1 MNALVSIIVPVYN
14 RENVLERCL
23 CSLKSQTY
31 ENLEFIII
39 DDGSSDHSPQILDKY
54 AALDSRFHIIHKEN
68 EGVSATRN
76 LGIKLAKGKY
86 IQFVDSDDW
95 LANHATEDLVAA
107 IIHNCD
113 LAICDYNRV
122 VEKNIVVRGHMF
134 VDGII
139 SREEFALQM
148 MRAPANY
155 YYGVLWNKLYRLD
168 IIQKYALNFSEEW
181 DWCEDFLF
189 NLEYMKYIK
198 NVYVLPKE
206 LYYYVR
212 TKGSLSS
219 VAGDA
224 KEIFKM
230 KTSLYEYYK
239 SLYEDLDLYSEHKLY
254 IRRFYID
261 FARDKVKSVKY
272 IRGINI
278 KTVPKGTNKKRLR
291 KLKQLTSPSRFKK

>member
-1 MNALVSIIVPVYN
+1 MKPLVSIIVPVYN
-14 RENVLERCL
+14 REEVLERCL

-31 ENLEFIII
+31 DNIEFLIIN
-39 DDGSSDHSPQILDKY
+39 DGSTDHSAQILNKY
-54 AALDSRFHIIHKEN
+54 ATLDSRFHVIHKEN

-76 LGIKLAKGKY
+76 LGIQLATGEY

-95 LANHATEDLVAA
+95 LSSHATQSLVDA
-107 IIHNCD
+107 IQHNCD
-113 LAICDYNRV
+113 MAICDYNRV

-134 VDGII
+134 VSGII
-139 SREEFALQM
+139 TQEEFALQM

-168 IIQKYALNFSEEW
+168 IIKENQIIFSEEW

-189 NLEYMKYIK
+189 NLEYIKYIK
-198 NVYVLPKE
+198 NVYVLPEE

-219 VAGDA
+219 IATDV
-224 KEIFKM
+224 KEIIKM
-230 KTSLYEYYK
+230 KTSMFDYYK
-239 SLYEDLDLYSEHKLY
+239 NLYDELDLYHDNKLY

-261 FARDKVKSVKY
+261 FARDKVKKVKY
-272 IRGINI
+272 IRGVNI
-278 KTVPKGTNKKRLR
+278 KNTSRKIKASRLR
-291 KLKQLTSPSRFKK
+291 KLKRKKDEV

>member
-1 MNALVSIIVPVYN
+1 MKPLVSIIVPVYN
-14 RENVLERCL
+14 REEVLERCL

-31 ENLEFIII
+31 DNIEFLIIN
-39 DDGSSDHSPQILDKY
+39 DGSTDHSAQILNKY
-54 AALDSRFHIIHKEN
+54 ATLDSRFHVIHKEN

-76 LGIKLAKGKY
+76 LGIQLATGEY

-95 LANHATEDLVAA
+95 LSSHATQSLVDA
-107 IIHNCD
+107 IQHNCD
-113 LAICDYNRV
+113 MAICDYNRV

-134 VDGII
+134 VSGII
-139 SREEFALQM
+139 TQEEFALQM

-168 IIQKYALNFSEEW
+168 IIKENQIIFSEEW

-189 NLEYMKYIK
+189 NLEYIKYIK
-198 NVYVLPKE
+198 NVYVLPEE

-219 VAGDA
+219 IATDV
-224 KEIFKM
+224 KEIIKM
-230 KTSLYEYYK
+230 KTSMFDYYK
-239 SLYEDLDLYSEHKLY
+239 NLYDELDLYHDNKLY

-261 FARDKVKSVKY
+261 FARDKVKKVKY
-272 IRGINI
+272 IRGIDVK
-278 KTVPKGTNKKRLR
+278 KTSRRISPRRLR
-291 KLKQLTSPSRFKK
+291 RFKRKKD